1 LHGARQQRSL
11 TPLFDH
17 LIGDAKQIRGN
28 GEAKCFGRADV
39 DHEFEFSRLSFGERS
54 TTFPVSGVRP
64 ARSKARYVYMAA
76 KPEALRS
83 FVHLTAFV
91 ERRKEPSARSILRLR
106 DSNSQNRSLKRCAK
120 RERLFARKTP
130 KRQMTEH
137 ETAEEAFSNNRE
149 RLRAERLAREAI
161 EGPILYP
168 APELPDD
175 TSIEKVLFSTRIRN
189 ALIAA
194 GLKNVGEIREAS
206 DATLLGLK
214 DLGKGSVSYLR
225 EALGLPSSDGVRPD
239 RG

>member
-1 LHGARQQRSL
+1 MTKTQGNFEQPKPVTEAVSEARNAFRQ
-11 TPLFDH
+11 
-17 LIGDAKQIRGN
+17 
-28 GEAKCFGRADV
+28 EDV
-39 DHEFEFSRLSFGERS
+39 
-54 TTFPVSGVRP
+54 
-64 ARSKARYVYMAA
+64 KAA
-76 KPEALRS
+76 
-83 FVHLTAFV
+83 
-91 ERRKEPSARSILRLR
+91 
-106 DSNSQNRSLKRCAK
+106 
-120 RERLFARKTP
+120 
-130 KRQMTEH
+130 MTEH

-161 EGPILYP
+161 EGPMLYP

-175 TSIEKVLFSTRIRN
+175 TPIEKVRFSSRIRN